1 MVVADW
7 WKWNYRILCRIAEI
21 VVLCER
27 RAGWLLAKYV
37 TSSSSGTSNKNNTD
51 EDGRD
56 EMTKEEKEKVN
67 EEKKMIWWITFELFC
82 ERIKMAKIV
91 TLVLGY
97 WDRATTDTAAM
108 VW

>member
-1 MVVADW
+1 MLVGTSLV
-7 WKWNYRILCRIAEI
+7 ILVRSGITLASTTTDRCHWRWRIAKNL
-21 VVLCER
+21 VLCER

-67 EEKKMIWWITFELFC
+67 EEKKMI
-82 ERIKMAKIV
+82 
-91 TLVLGY
+91 
-97 WDRATTDTAAM
+97 
-108 VW
+108 